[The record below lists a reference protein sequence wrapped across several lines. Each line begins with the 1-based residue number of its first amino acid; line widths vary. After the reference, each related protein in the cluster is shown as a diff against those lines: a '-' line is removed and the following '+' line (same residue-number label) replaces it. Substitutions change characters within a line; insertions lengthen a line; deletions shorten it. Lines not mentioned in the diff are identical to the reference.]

1 MASIIKASNHLRCSL
16 KEPGSRRAKSDA
28 THDWKNANA
37 YSVLLS
43 VVELGSR
50 KFWLDH
56 RLTMLEVVDLFV
68 CRVNEPIWEGAV
80 WEPYVSRIV
89 YAKMAYRT
97 EDGRYRIVLN
107 NSHMVRGC

>member
-1 MASIIKASNHLRCSL
+1 M
-16 KEPGSRRAKSDA
+16 
-28 THDWKNANA
+28 
-37 YSVLLS
+37 LLS